1 MAMEPKMEFEV
12 LRRGVEFALDHLYEN
27 DADLIRYGIPLIIDY
42 FVTNNSIIEFFDSK
56 IFYSDIYY
64 FVGLYF
70 IFLSILKKYKIS
82 DYSIFL
88 ITILTISIN
97 TLLFEHLKDLP
108 IISKIFLGHFAYI
121 DQDSCFPLLTWAIFP
136 TIGLLIGNKMKKC
149 ENHVFSPAYPEKDMN
164 EITAMFSELPQIDD
178 ELLPD
183 EKEKMI
189 LRTDEADSVKYTRG
203 ELLAN
208 APVAESGCFV
218 VPKTV

>member
-1 MAMEPKMEFEV
+1 M
-12 LRRGVEFALDHLYEN
+12 
-27 DADLIRYGIPLIIDY
+27 
-42 FVTNNSIIEFFDSK
+42 
-56 IFYSDIYY
+56 DIQR
-64 FVGLYF
+64 
-70 IFLSILKKYKIS
+70 
-82 DYSIFL
+82 
-88 ITILTISIN
+88 
-97 TLLFEHLKDLP
+97 
-108 IISKIFLGHFAYI
+108 ISKLA
-121 DQDSCFPLLTWAIFP
+121 
-136 TIGLLIGNKMKKC
+136 GLKIN
-149 ENHVFSPAYPEKDMN
+149 ENELEKFEKDMN

>member
-1 MAMEPKMEFEV
+1 M
-12 LRRGVEFALDHLYEN
+12 
-27 DADLIRYGIPLIIDY
+27 
-42 FVTNNSIIEFFDSK
+42 
-56 IFYSDIYY
+56 DIQR
-64 FVGLYF
+64 
-70 IFLSILKKYKIS
+70 
-82 DYSIFL
+82 
-88 ITILTISIN
+88 
-97 TLLFEHLKDLP
+97 
-108 IISKIFLGHFAYI
+108 ISKLA
-121 DQDSCFPLLTWAIFP
+121 
-136 TIGLLIGNKMKKC
+136 GLKIN
-149 ENHVFSPAYPEKDMN
+149 ENELEKFEKDIN